1 MPLVRELIRTDAENL
16 ESEVSNRIA
25 KVSGSV
31 TLFIADMREISSI
44 FARSEQA
51 QSSRF
56 LNLAGKLLLEVCE
69 EQDRIYRIGDSTF
82 GVLLTGI
89 ESIVHQQMAAE
100 KIGRLQN
107 DAIREM
113 GAAFNSSIRIGIASY
128 PEDANNAV
136 ELIHKARIAL
146 ESAQSLGK
154 NYEIYSKNS
163 ASNVSTKW
171 NLQEELA
178 AAIDAKRFQLHY
190 QPKVDTKTGR
200 PVGAEAL
207 LRWTNEDGVAVP
219 PDVFIPVACDTGLI
233 NELTRYVLTTALLES
248 AQWPDIGYRYNV
260 SVNLEANTVHETD
273 IQNIVSSSLSIF
285 ASDNCDLTLEITE
298 TTLAV
303 ASKQDFRCLN
313 ELRAMGVGI
322 SIDDFGSG
330 YSSFSY
336 FKDIPATELK
346 IDKSFIDKIM
356 DSDRDRNLVET
367 IVMLAHRFDLSVV
380 AEGVETADQLE
391 ALRQMNC
398 DYVQGYYL
406 SKALPNNEIGEWFA
420 KHRA

>member
-1 MPLVRELIRTDAENL
+1 
-16 ESEVSNRIA
+16 
-25 KVSGSV
+25 
-31 TLFIADMREISSI
+31 
-44 FARSEQA
+44 
-51 QSSRF
+51 
-56 LNLAGKLLLEVCE
+56 
-69 EQDRIYRIGDSTF
+69 
-82 GVLLTGI
+82 
-89 ESIVHQQMAAE
+89 MAAE
-100 KIGRLQN
+100 KISRLQN

-113 GAAFNSSIRIGIASY
+113 GAAFNSSIRMGIASY

-154 NYEIYSKNS
+154 NYVIYSKNS
-163 ASNVSTKW
+163 ASDVSAQW

-178 AAIDAKRFQLHY
+178 AAIHAKQFQLHY

-200 PVGAEAL
+200 PIGAEAL
-207 LRWTNEDGVAVP
+207 LRWTSEDGVAVR
-219 PDVFIPVACDTGLI
+219 PDVFIPVACDIGLI
-233 NELTRYVLTTALLES
+233 NELTRYVLTTALVES
-248 AQWPDIGYRYNV
+248 AQWPDIGNRYNV

-285 ASDNCDLTLEITE
+285 GSDNCDLTLEITE
-298 TTLAV
+298 TALVV
-303 ASKQDFRCLN
+303 ASKQNFRCLN

-322 SIDDFGSG
+322 SIDDFGTG

-346 IDKSFIDKIM
+346 IDKSFIDKIL

-406 SKALPNNEIGEWFA
+406 SKALPNNEISEWFA